1 LVSTLGIQFSFG
13 ISVGLGGICI
23 SCMVAYRGMDVF
35 GWWAPSLSAF
45 QKLILP
51 NHKFSLTT
59 AFSSTDILSLLDVSF
74 LLFAY
79 QFLFR
84 FTMDLLLSGS
94 VVLIMLTL

>member
-1 LVSTLGIQFSFG
+1 MPTIVIVHTFCASPDTRI
-13 ISVGLGGICI
+13 
-23 SCMVAYRGMDVF
+23 
-35 GWWAPSLSAF
+35 SLSAF